1 MFREPFRVWPC
12 IYVIISVLPSKL
24 WPACTIFLNWW
35 QGAVFFICI
44 EMRIRIQL
52 FRSMMI
58 QMQGRYRSGQIQMQG
73 SRVDLYLDPDPC
85 VFATL
90 DWKKFDIF
98 FHNFYQVFFIFWV
111 QWECRFGSRPRWS
124 LTKRIYTDPY
134 GSGSGSSRPKL
145 IEIHVDQDPKHCLQP
160 IELCHHKA
168 FLLAARDLV

>member
-12 IYVIISVLPSKL
+12 IYAIISVLPSKL
-24 WPACTIFLNWW
+24 WPACTIFLIGDKVQCFVSALKYGSGSSFLGQWW
-35 QGAVFFICI
+35 SRCRADTDA
-44 EMRIRIQL
+44 
-52 FRSMMI
+52 
-58 QMQGRYRSGQIQMQG
+58 GQIQMQG

-124 LTKRIYTDPY
+124 LTKRIHTDPVLD
-134 GSGSGSSRPKL
+134 PA
-145 IEIHVDQDPKHCLQP
+145 DQN
-160 IELCHHKA
+160 
-168 FLLAARDLV
+168 